1 MQRQE
6 AHIRYCSVSN
16 MLVRL

>member
-16 MLVRL
+16 MLVGL